1 MEKYLKYLGKIASAE
16 FGLVQD
22 YPFLIGLQLEF
33 EFDSSVVYHI
43 DKPYIVHLNS
53 ENSLMQTIDMVIQIN
68 KLLLTAGCAHVS
80 ELAGKPVEITLD
92 DKGNIENFRILTEV
106 L

>member
-1 MEKYLKYLGKIASAE
+1 MEKYLGKITSAE

-43 DKPYIVHLNS
+43 DKPYIVNLNN
-53 ENSLMQTIDMVIQIN
+53 ENSLIESISMVMAIN
-68 KLLLTAGCAHVS
+68 KLLLTEGCAHVS
-80 ELAGKPVEITLD
+80 ELVGKSVEITLD
-92 DKGNIENFRILTEV
+92 DAGKLEKFRILTEV